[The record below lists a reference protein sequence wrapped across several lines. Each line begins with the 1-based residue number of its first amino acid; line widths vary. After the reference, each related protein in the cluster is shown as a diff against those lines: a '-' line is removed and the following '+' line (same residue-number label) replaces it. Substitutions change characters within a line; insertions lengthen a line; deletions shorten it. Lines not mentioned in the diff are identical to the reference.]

1 VNDGTWLAL
10 GSVGAFALAA
20 SLRSQKGSLERVE
33 LPKLRGKGF
42 PSARTRRKR
51 LHEAALRGVAG
62 RRWYQHAEQEIR
74 TTARAWGVPPVAVA
88 VAVAAT
94 SPATPVVNR
103 KRVGG
108 VVRKLYKG
116 GGMGSNIGKARKVVK
131 AWAAGKSAGD
141 VIPAR
146 SPGRTTLLRFEECW
160 WELAQRD
167 ERACLEA
174 AFPNPD
180 TTKTH
185 AFVRNLLGDPHAV
198 TVDTLLSNGVG
209 VPLKASG
216 EPSLTDARYRHIVH
230 DVRLVAKRLGWE
242 PREAMAAALRRGSS
256 ARALPQALRLATIT
270 EHDVAFATGQPVTFR
285 FMRNEEPTPRL
296 PKHVQPEYGQD
307 IEPTGR
313 YMLHASLSFQPF
325 ATWAGGEV
333 TFTSPIVLEHLG
345 TSSRHP
351 GWKRR
356 LSDAFGGKKGAAL
369 TRAILAA
376 GYDAIVTIDSSPRTG
391 SHTSEMVQLAVP
403 SRRRRR

>member
-1 VNDGTWLAL
+1 
-10 GSVGAFALAA
+10 
-20 SLRSQKGSLERVE
+20 
-33 LPKLRGKGF
+33 
-42 PSARTRRKR
+42 
-51 LHEAALRGVAG
+51 
-62 RRWYQHAEQEIR
+62 
-74 TTARAWGVPPVAVA
+74 
-88 VAVAAT
+88 
-94 SPATPVVNR
+94 
-103 KRVGG
+103 
-108 VVRKLYKG
+108 
-116 GGMGSNIGKARKVVK
+116 
-131 AWAAGKSAGD
+131 
-141 VIPAR
+141 
-146 SPGRTTLLRFEECW
+146 
-160 WELAQRD
+160 
-167 ERACLEA
+167 
-174 AFPNPD
+174 
-180 TTKTH
+180 
-185 AFVRNLLGDPHAV
+185 VRNLLGDPHAV

-242 PREAMAAALRRGSS
+242 PREAMAAAWTGFGGSGPLALATARQRARVRRGSS